1 MQRPLIEKIRKKNQ
15 LMRTRNPSLTKM
27 KEKKKRKLTLMR
39 SLMKRKSKI
48 LQQMRTTQRMTR
60 TRTRSPLL
68 QKIKKQMNNLTYLK
82 MLLKHKTNLKTPLE
96 LRRMD
101 KKSLLDRLRN
111 LRTFKSNQ

>member
-1 MQRPLIEKIRKKNQ
+1 MNSKKLLEKSTKKLILKSKKPQKIRK
-15 LMRTRNPSLTKM
+15 
-27 KEKKKRKLTLMR
+27 KKKRKLTMMR

-60 TRTRSPLL
+60 AKSPSL

-82 MLLKHKTNLKTPLE
+82 MLLNHKTNLKTPLE